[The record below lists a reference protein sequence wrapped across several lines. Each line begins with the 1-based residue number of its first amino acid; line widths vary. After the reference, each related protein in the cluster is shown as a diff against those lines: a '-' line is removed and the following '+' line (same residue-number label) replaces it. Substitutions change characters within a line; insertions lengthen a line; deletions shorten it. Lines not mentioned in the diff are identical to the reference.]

1 MDRKD
6 KLFSAISKKVKESFN
21 LIKRIDYL
29 FSIGEDLSQYRSI
42 NYSFDSL
49 DAAGFLK
56 GLEVVEVEMENN
68 TFFVKIRPILADNVP
83 HLNIFIGNLYM
94 DIERLIKKETGI
106 TTILSTYKE
115 ELYEAHPYYSS
126 KNVYNFKNDKV
137 IALNKMLKFLLKRK
151 FDWFIDIQ
159 IMFLET
165 TKTNI
170 KVPKLNGI
178 IKVNED
184 WYGSQW
190 REYNWHSN
198 PPPNPNIEDISI
210 GDIVGGELAKEISQE
225 IIKGLQM
232 IISTSV
238 EGFQWF
244 NLFIRTEEKKDIMTE
259 DIQREDIDNQVLNF
273 LRRRAKKEVKE
284 VVGFEIIQ
292 VTFEGTDLVINSL
305 QSKKQNELELKL
317 FLADYNL
324 FDLDDYHINQRD
336 PKHQKVIRTIRY
348 FINEIMN

>member
-29 FSIGEDLSQYRSI
+29 FSIGEDISQYRSI

-126 KNVYNFKNDKV
+126 KNVYNFKDDKV
-137 IALNKMLKFLLKRK
+137 IALNKILNLLLKRK
-151 FDWFIDIQ
+151 FDWFNEIN
-159 IMFLET
+159 IMFFEM
-165 TKTNI
+165 TKTNT

-178 IKVNED
+178 IKVDED
-184 WYGSQW
+184 WYGTQW
-190 REYNWHSN
+190 RDYNYSRPIPDTN
-198 PPPNPNIEDISI
+198 VEDISI
-210 GDIVGGELAKEISQE
+210 GDIVGGKLADEIAQE
-225 IIKGLQM
+225 IIKGLQ
-232 IISTSV
+232 IVISSSIR
-238 EGFQWF
+238 GFQWF
-244 NLFIRTEEKKDIMTE
+244 NLYLRTENEDMINE
-259 DIQREDIDNQVLNF
+259 DIQEMDNNILNF
-273 LRRRAKKEVKE
+273 LRRRVETDVFDIAGKKITQLS
-284 VVGFEIIQ
+284 FR
-292 VTFEGTDLVINSL
+292 GTDTAINSL
-305 QSKKQNELELKL
+305 QNRKKMEFEIKNLLS
-317 FLADYNL
+317 DYNM
-324 FDLDDYHINQRD
+324 FNMDDHFNMVRNPEND
-336 PKHQKVIRTIRY
+336 RATKTIR
-348 FINEIMN
+348 FFLNEVMP